1 MQAIRQASCQLINHG
16 SSQVA
21 EADTAPELPEPTI
34 LARLTELLKVAA
46 LWERADLEQE
56 HVLGA
61 VAAVDGELA
70 RALLGGYH
78 VQLRRKCRDGHH
90 WLPRYIRARH
100 RQLQTLQ
107 AKNNT
112 IISSLYLG

>member
-1 MQAIRQASCQLINHG
+1 MAAR
-16 SSQVA
+16 
-21 EADTAPELPEPTI
+21 ADTTPELPELTI
-34 LARLTELLKVAA
+34 FAKLTELLKIAA
-46 LWERADLEQE
+46 VRQRGHLEQE

-61 VAAVDGELA
+61 VAAVDSELA

-90 WLPRYIRARH
+90 WLPRYVRARH

-107 AKNNT
+107 AKNKT
-112 IISSLYLG
+112 IISSLYLD